1 MSLVPAAVGV
11 HQSPAL
17 AFWLGET
24 GDPPRAL
31 EVLIEIIKGK

>member
-24 GDPPRAL
+24 GDPRAL
-31 EVLIEIIKGK
+31 EVLTEIIKGK